1 MNVWLRLPVTAGAV
15 VAGHLVLMRGLWPW
29 VKRGVE
35 AAGLHSTLADA
46 QLGAF
51 GALYCAMLFL
61 AWRFLAHDWLPL
73 PRRAPAAPAADR
85 DPPSAAHA
93 AWSTDPVALHHEG
106 LALLEGQGGVLDH
119 AAARQRFA
127 TAAALGYV
135 PSRMSLALVQLEGQ
149 GGPRD
154 VPAGLAGLEA
164 LCAEGEPHAQYLL
177 GNLYRLGQHVAMDL
191 ARAATLYAEAAAHGM
206 PMAQT
211 NLGLMYLQG
220 MGVAVNRVEAC
231 KWLSMA
237 ADRGDALAARH
248 VGELR
253 SEMTTAEIQEAEAR
267 VGEESLRRVRAFV
280 AEGAKAEVR
289 PRGVVAPPDLD
300 ADGTPIRRFRLGSAI
315 LTLPLEYQR
324 ADTRG
329 DPFVFEAA
337 GQPSM
342 AVQMMAPSTPL
353 AGEERERVIE
363 VVLRPM
369 LEQSAVDAGCE
380 PPPPI
385 ARETFAEAGDL
396 LICGCEPAGPE
407 SVVNVVLFALV
418 APDGRIANMSLQGE
432 PPLAPLHARARAV
445 AQGWRWL
452 D

>member
-1 MNVWLRLPVTAGAV
+1 MNVWLRAPVTAVGV
-15 VAGHLVLMRGLWPW
+15 VSGHLVLMRGLWPW

-85 DPPSAAHA
+85 DPASAVHA
-93 AWSTDPVALHHEG
+93 DWSPDPVALHHEG
-106 LALLEGQGGVLDH
+106 LALLEGQGGMLDY

-149 GGPRD
+149 GGARD
-154 VPAGLAGLEA
+154 VSAGLAGLEA

-191 ARAATLYAEAAAHGM
+191 ARAATLYAEAAARGM

-220 MGVAVNRVEAC
+220 MGVAVDRVEAC

-248 VGELR
+248 VAELRGEL
-253 SEMTTAEIQEAEAR
+253 SAAEISEAEAR

-280 AEGAKAEVR
+280 AEGAQ
-289 PRGVVAPPDLD
+289 APMHRRSAVMPP
-300 ADGTPIRRFRLGSAI
+300 ARTPEGAPVRRFHLGLAE
-315 LTLPLEYQR
+315 LTLPADYQR
-324 ADTRG
+324 DDTRG
-329 DPFVFEAA
+329 TPFIFQAQ
-337 GQPSM
+337 GQPTL
-342 AVQMMAPSTPL
+342 AVRLMSPSTPL
-353 AGEERERVIE
+353 DGELRERMVE
-363 VVLRPM
+363 VELRLM
-369 LEQSAVDAGCE
+369 LEKAAVDAGCE
-380 PPPPI
+380 PAPAI
-385 ARETFAEAGDL
+385 TREALDDVGDVLLCGLESAGAAPLQSIL
-396 LICGCEPAGPE
+396 L
-407 SVVNVVLFALV
+407 FMLV

-432 PPLAPLHARARAV
+432 SSLAALYAQARAV
-445 AQGWRWL
+445 AQGWRWRA
-452 D
+452 